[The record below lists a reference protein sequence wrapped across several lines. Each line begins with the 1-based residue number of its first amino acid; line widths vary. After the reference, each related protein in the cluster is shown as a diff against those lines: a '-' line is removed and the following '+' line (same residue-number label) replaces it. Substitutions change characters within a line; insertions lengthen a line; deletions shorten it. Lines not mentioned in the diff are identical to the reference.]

1 MAFSPPQLIRLQG
14 LGEYQIRVSV
24 ISPSVNILC
33 ASMTLDDL
41 TPTLNDR
48 WPNARLNTSTWPLN
62 HALPDPSAW
71 RNETS
76 VDNISGWGERYGRT
90 RRPIFAKVLYQYHT
104 VYSLILPQKQVWIL
118 HILLAL
124 PPQKS
129 SILCS
134 IRALL
139 IPNCSTEYSTSII
152 GGSLTSRCKDGND
165 ELSYPK
171 LTEKTSNIRFE
182 TGWIDLEKTWL
193 NN

>member
-1 MAFSPPQLIRLQG
+1 MVGHAARFLQ
-14 LGEYQIRVSV
+14 R
-24 ISPSVNILC
+24 
-33 ASMTLDDL
+33 
-41 TPTLNDR
+41 
-48 WPNARLNTSTWPLN
+48 
-62 HALPDPSAW
+62 
-71 RNETS
+71 
-76 VDNISGWGERYGRT
+76 
-90 RRPIFAKVLYQYHT
+90 YQYHT
-104 VYSLILPQKQVWIL
+104 VHSLILPQKQVWIL

-182 TGWIDLEKTWL
+182 TGWIDLEKT
-193 NN
+193 